1 MPLNFP
7 TYILGG
13 KIFISYLIILIK
25 YSYDTHF
32 AI

>member
-1 MPLNFP
+1 MNFP

-25 YSYDTHF
+25 YFYDTHRPV
-32 AI
+32 